1 MIEEIVFMHIMH
13 KISEET
19 LKSMNTNPLN
29 VLNGTN
35 RLKLQT
41 MNRVNVDL
49 WKVVAFVM
57 DGRNMNIILLITKL
71 INVILQLVRKE
82 MTVLIFIL
90 KKKKGTINKLLFLD

>member
-1 MIEEIVFMHIMH
+1 
-13 KISEET
+13 
-19 LKSMNTNPLN
+19 
-29 VLNGTN
+29 
-35 RLKLQT
+35 

-57 DGRNMNIILLITKL
+57 DGRNMNIILLITRL